1 MAHVYA
7 SHIYNN
13 SSCTRTSLQH
23 HSLRHE
29 YVLRNLCI
37 SAVYA
42 NIGPGQY
49 RNIYFTLVYALTT
62 LTISHLIIADFDN
75 PQVASATNPSAFGY
89 HYGKHMLCICLEE
102 VYTNRSMQA

>member
-49 RNIYFTLVYALTT
+49 RNIYFTLVYAVPT
-62 LTISHLIIADFDN
+62 LTISNLIIVTDLILA
-75 PQVASATNPSAFGY
+75 VVR
-89 HYGKHMLCICLEE
+89 LLERDM
-102 VYTNRSMQA
+102 NRLVVEAGDALEPVKLWDEG